1 MPAAL
6 SFEGVYPILATPFDD
21 QESLDLASL
30 QRLVGFMADLP
41 VDGVTILGVLGE
53 SNRLLDDERE
63 RVIRTAL
70 AAAAG
75 RVPVI
80 VGTSHGGTGAAAD
93 LSKMAESLG
102 AAAVM
107 VAPPFE
113 SIPNEQRIFEFYER
127 IASAISIP
135 LVVQDHPPSSQVHMS
150 AALLLRLVNEIPRV
164 ACIKEEAPPTL
175 GKISALLAGMTTR
188 RVPVLTALGAL
199 YGVFELERGSSG
211 FNTGFAF
218 PEILT
223 AMLQHARA
231 GRMNDARAL
240 YQRFLPLIVFEQ
252 QPGVAIRKEIL
263 RLRGIISSSRVRHPG
278 LSIDARTATQLR
290 ELLELSF
297 EGADISRPIKLAPS
311 K

>member
-1 MPAAL
+1 MPTAL

-21 QESLDLASL
+21 QENLDLPSM
-30 QRLVGFMADLP
+30 QRLVSFMADLP

-53 SNRLLDDERE
+53 SNRLLEVERE
-63 RVIRTAL
+63 QVIKTAL

-80 VGTSHGGTGAAAD
+80 VGSSHGGTAAAAD

-107 VAPPFE
+107 VAPPYE
-113 SIPNEQRIFEFYER
+113 PIPNEQRIFEYYER
-127 IASAISIP
+127 IAGCISIP

-150 AALLLRLVNEIPRV
+150 AALLLRLVNEIPGV
-164 ACIKEEAPPTL
+164 SCIKEEAPPTL
-175 GKISALLAGMTTR
+175 GKISVLLAGMTTR

-199 YGVFELERGSSG
+199 YGVFELQRGSSG

-231 GRMNDARAL
+231 GRMNDAQTL
-240 YQRFLPLIVFEQ
+240 YRRFLPLIVFEQ

-263 RLRGIISSSRVRHPG
+263 RC
-278 LSIDARTATQLR
+278 
-290 ELLELSF
+290 
-297 EGADISRPIKLAPS
+297 AD
-311 K
+311 